1 MAVFFLKRLHVYF
14 KSNNRLGVA
23 LSFSASILLSL
34 ILLAGRIWHT
44 GEITYLF
51 LVWNLF
57 LALIP
62 LGLSTLLVLY
72 RLHHKN
78 RFRSLVLAGTW
89 LLFFPNAPYILTD
102 LFHLY
107 PRTGIPQWYDLILIL
122 SFAWNGLMLGSAS
135 LFDMHELVK
144 SRLGWLRGWLFTGF
158 TLALGSFGIY
168 LGRFERWNS
177 WDILQQPFRLLSD
190 IANFVLHPSEYPNVW
205 GMTICYTLLMWVLYA
220 TIYQLTKVQSRR
232 ISAESVAQNRGKI

>member
-1 MAVFFLKRLHVYF
+1 MAHRRNHLFVFGLEPVPCHDSIGIIYTTGFVSIAPQKQNQIVGIGG
-14 KSNNRLGVA
+14 NVVA
-23 LSFSASILLSL
+23 I
-34 ILLAGRIWHT
+34 
-44 GEITYLF
+44 
-51 LVWNLF
+51 
-57 LALIP
+57 
-62 LGLSTLLVLY
+62 
-72 RLHHKN
+72 
-78 RFRSLVLAGTW
+78 
-89 LLFFPNAPYILTD
+89 FPNAPYILTD

-177 WDILQQPFRLLSD
+177 WDILQQPFRLFSD
-190 IANFVLHPSEYPNVW
+190 IANFVLHPADYPSVW

-232 ISAESVAQNRGKI
+232 LSAESVAQNRGKI